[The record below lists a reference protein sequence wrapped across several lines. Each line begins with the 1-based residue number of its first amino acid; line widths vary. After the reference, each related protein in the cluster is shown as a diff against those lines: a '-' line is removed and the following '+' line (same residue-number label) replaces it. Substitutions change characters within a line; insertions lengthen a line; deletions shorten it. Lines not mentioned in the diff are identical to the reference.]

1 MPLKSGFLRE
11 HKESPCT
18 EPEYISTCRLHGL
31 GFEHGTD
38 AAFTQKDLFERCTN
52 MKAMILAA
60 GRGER
65 LRPHTDITPKPLI
78 QVGKHRLIEYHLL
91 NLAKAGIEDIV
102 INISWLADQ
111 IRETLGDGSNYSLNI
126 IYSDEGDEA
135 LETAGGIIN
144 AIPRLGDGP
153 FIVINGDIWC
163 DYDLSRLINS
173 RTEHQAHLVLVNNPE
188 HNKEGDFAIEQG
200 LIKNTGDNKLT
211 YSGIGLYTRE
221 FFADTDPGKKALAPI
236 LRKKSALNKVSGEHY
251 NGRWVDIGTIE
262 RLAQLRSYLS

>member
-1 MPLKSGFLRE
+1 
-11 HKESPCT
+11 
-18 EPEYISTCRLHGL
+18 
-31 GFEHGTD
+31 
-38 AAFTQKDLFERCTN
+38 

-65 LRPHTDITPKPLI
+65 LRPHTDIIPKPLI

-91 NLAKAGIEDIV
+91 NLASAGIKDIV

-111 IRETLGDGSNYSLNI
+111 IREALGDGSNYSLNI
-126 IYSDEGDEA
+126 TYSDEGDEA

-144 AIPRLGDGP
+144 ALPLLGDEA

-163 DYDLSRLINS
+163 DYDLSSLANRQMDH
-173 RTEHQAHLVLVNNPE
+173 EAHLVLVNNPE
-188 HNKEGDFAIEQG
+188 HNPEGDFALEQD
-200 LIKNTGDNKLT
+200 LIKNTGDRKLT

-221 FFADTDPGKKALAPI
+221 FFAETDPGKKALAPI
-236 LRKKSALNKVSGEHY
+236 LRKKSELNKVSGEYY
-251 NGRWVDIGTIE
+251 NGQWVDIGTIE